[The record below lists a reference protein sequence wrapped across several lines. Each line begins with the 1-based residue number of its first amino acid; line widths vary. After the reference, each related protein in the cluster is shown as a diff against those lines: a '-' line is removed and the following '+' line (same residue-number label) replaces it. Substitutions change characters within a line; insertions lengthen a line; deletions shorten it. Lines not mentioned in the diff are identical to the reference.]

1 MVNLSGDLCD
11 QMNGNERMGIRDG
24 REEKPVK

>member
-1 MVNLSGDLCD
+1 MVNLSGALCD

-24 REEKPVK
+24 REKPVK